1 VLGHAADPYH
11 RMDIRRTCRHLEA
24 HHRDRVVADT
34 TRPLVLYESG
44 FSPRWYVTRAD
55 LDESAL
61 TPVEQQTFCPYKG
74 MCTDYDIGDA
84 RRAAWSY
91 RHAYDEVGRISDFVT
106 FEPDMVSVRIGGVP
120 LRIEPGQ
127 TVMRPRPGSRRR
139 RSAPS
144 HAAMRTARQRRA
156 ASLAARMSAR
166 SIVVA
171 VNAQLLRRVNL

>member
-1 VLGHAADPYH
+1 
-11 RMDIRRTCRHLEA
+11 
-24 HHRDRVVADT
+24 
-34 TRPLVLYESG
+34 
-44 FSPRWYVTRAD
+44 
-55 LDESAL
+55 
-61 TPVEQQTFCPYKG
+61 
-74 MCTDYDIGDA
+74 MCTYYDIGDA

-91 RHAYDEVGRISDFVT
+91 RRAYDGVGRISDFVS

-144 HAAMRTARQRRA
+144 HAAMRTDRQRRA
-156 ASLAARMSAR
+156 ASLAVRMSAS